1 MKILTTDTYNKW
13 FSNIKDRKLKA
24 LITVRL
30 DRISND
36 NMGDVKSVGDG
47 VSEIRIHYT
56 SGYRLYFTKQG
67 KEIIILLC
75 GGDKGTQKQD
85 INKAKEMLK

>member
-75 GGDKGTQKQD
+75 GGGKGTQKQD